1 MYFQQFDDILN
12 TSKDKS
18 LINRLKSQLNNEFE
32 MKDLGATKE
41 ILGMEIH
48 RDQKADKLYLS
59 QMKYLEKVLID
70 SM

>member
-1 MYFQQFDDILN
+1 
-12 TSKDKS
+12 
-18 LINRLKSQLNNEFE
+18 

-41 ILGMEIH
+41 ILDMEIH